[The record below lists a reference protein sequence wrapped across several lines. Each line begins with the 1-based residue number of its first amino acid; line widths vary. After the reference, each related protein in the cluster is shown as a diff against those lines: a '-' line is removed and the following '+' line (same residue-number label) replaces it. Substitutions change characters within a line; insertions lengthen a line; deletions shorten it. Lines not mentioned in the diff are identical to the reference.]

1 MLAVQS
7 FGAEP
12 GAGRKPVPVVW
23 PMERLAEAPRTFET
37 PAEMKTNDVETVFL
51 EGEPYHGR
59 PTRVFAY
66 YGVPRRA
73 DGAKVPAMVLVHG
86 GGGSAF
92 YRWVKLWNDRG
103 YAAISIDTCGCVGG
117 NVYGNEHRGHRRHA
131 WAGPEGWGG
140 YDQTDEAVADQ
151 WTYHAVAAVIRANS
165 FIRSRPGVDPE
176 RVGLTGVSWGGYLTC
191 IAASVDR
198 RFAFAAPVYGTGFLT
213 EPDAAWMENPKTS
226 TSRMDP
232 GVRERWTALWDPRH
246 YLSGIAKPVLWLDG
260 TNDGN
265 FSIPSLVRS
274 QALVRTP
281 QTAMLRVDWPHRH
294 GAVSEAPPEL
304 FAFADALLKG
314 GPSLP
319 RITGC
324 TTESRI
330 VSLTYEAD
338 AALRPV
344 RATLNW
350 TEDSGVWA
358 KRTWKSAAARMSDG
372 TVTATVPAG
381 ASAWYV
387 NLECADGKVVSS
399 RVEIDPRPYEFR
411 LVDRRTDFKAPLVDF
426 ETDGGWTVEAENA
439 VATFASTG
447 RCPLFGARSGELRYR
462 ATGGGAAALQVRPVE
477 PLELP
482 RQFDTLSVWIRGDR
496 WTNGANSQ
504 TTNPA
509 PTVEACFLLPD
520 GSPRRLELQPLRWM
534 DWNWVLRSLSADE
547 RRELA
552 EARFDGFRLSGFTTR
567 SPSVVCFD
575 NIAFWTD
582 ELKPLEFRRSPRR
595 NLTPLAGT
603 DPGLNTG
610 AGTLPFPTREETIL
624 PPPPKGTK
632 VAFRYAAEKTGPA
645 FYVRCPDGSEANVL
659 ADGGVLEMLDG
670 KGTNAVPV
678 AAAELSRAADGADS
692 VVRWRYAAADGAAA
706 VVRWT
711 FRTWGNSLVID
722 LQAESGTVL
731 KASPGDVGGVAVAQ
745 AFTVPYLANGP
756 DTAKGRDPLRSPVT
770 VFGGG
775 TKPLFRL
782 SNVDWYRSNAST
794 LGGDKASSGRSRQTV
809 GYLAKTDG
817 TRVPLVERFFIA
829 VSDEFAD
836 VLPSVPN
843 PKSPFMKETGSR
855 LWRSHGSSDRAR
867 DAAFWRKLHRYGIR
881 QVVVN
886 DHETMWRDGGESYT
900 FRTTFAPGKG
910 GDAGQY
916 AFTRLMRDELGYLY
930 GPYNNF
936 WDHSPV
942 NADFDPDDVL
952 RSPDGAFCD
961 SWMRT
966 YTPKPARMPE
976 WNDRYVPAV
985 QRKMRFNTAYCDC
998 HTAGTPWGGH
1008 TDFDARVP
1016 GAGTFAATF
1025 YATGEMLLGQKR
1037 GWEGPVFSEG
1047 AARLPFAGLIDG
1059 NYADDRGYDFLTM
1072 PWLVDFDLRE
1082 LHVRECDFGM
1092 GTLSMFRRS
1101 PETMEQRH
1109 YLPHCADDADRTD
1122 LIDHFLCATV
1132 AFGHTGLL
1140 LADFCFDP
1148 PRVFGEAY
1156 GDGSRYGHDYAKG
1169 LPIAWRSY
1177 FMVQAAAARYTQA
1190 AADEIAY
1197 ADGKG
1202 ALLPTTAA
1210 IVSGAV
1216 ARRQVAVR
1224 YADGT
1229 RVAANGNDTER
1240 MKVSFGGA
1248 DVDLPPHGY
1257 RIWTEDGTV
1266 LSESS
1271 DAGGTRAD
1279 YAESPDYI
1287 YLDGRG
1293 RDVTRAKA
1301 RGTGPAVCRREGD
1314 GWEIIVLGEGDAAFR
1329 IPGGRAVALDEQ
1341 GKELGDAEATSE
1353 DGWYRVKRVPGAVSY
1368 RVTCD

>member
-1 MLAVQS
+1 MIVPILLSVCAAS
-7 FGAEP
+7 G
-12 GAGRKPVPVVW
+12 PVSW
-23 PMERLAEAPRTFET
+23 PMERLVQPPRTFET
-37 PAEMKTNDVETVFL
+37 PAEMKTNGVETVFL
-51 EGEPYHGR
+51 EGEPYHGQ
-59 PTRVFAY
+59 PTRIFAY
-66 YGVPRRA
+66 YGVPKRT
-73 DGAKVPAMVLVHG
+73 DGEKVPAMVLVHG
-86 GGGSAF
+86 GNGSAF

-103 YAAISIDTCGCVGG
+103 YAAISIDTCGSVSG
-117 NVYGNEHRGHRRHA
+117 NVYGDESRGHRRHE

-140 YDQTDEAVADQ
+140 YLQTDEAITDQ

-165 FIRSRPGVDPE
+165 FLRAQPGVDPG
-176 RVGLTGVSWGGYLTC
+176 RIGLTGVSWGGYLTC
-191 IAASVDR
+191 IAASVDH
-198 RFAFAAPVYGTGFLT
+198 RFAFAAPVYGTGFVT
-213 EPDAAWMENPKTS
+213 DPDAAWMENPKTL
-226 TSRMDP
+226 TSRLDP
-232 GVRERWTALWDPRH
+232 AVREKWTALWDPRH

-274 QALVRTP
+274 QALVTAP
-281 QTAMLRVDWPHRH
+281 QTAMLRINWPHSH

-304 FAFADALLKG
+304 FAFADSLLKG
-314 GPSLP
+314 APRLP
-319 RITGC
+319 RITACMTDAGVV
-324 TTESRI
+324 T
-330 VSLTYEAD
+330 LAYEAD

-350 TEDSGVWA
+350 TLDSGVWA
-358 KRTWKSAAARMSDG
+358 KRTWKSAAARMTDR

-399 RVEIDPRPYEFR
+399 RVGIDPRPYEFR
-411 LVDRRTDFKAPLVDF
+411 LVDRRVDPVPALVDF
-426 ETDGGWTVEAENA
+426 EDGPAWTVTCENA
-439 VATFASTG
+439 VARFEVNG
-447 RCPLFGARSGELRYR
+447 HYPLFGQRSAELVYR
-462 ATGGGAAALQVRPVE
+462 ATGDKPSVRLRPAHPLPVVPE
-477 PLELP
+477 D
-482 RQFDTLSVWIRGDR
+482 FDTFSVWIRGCR
-496 WTNGANSQ
+496 WTHGANSQ
-504 TTNPA
+504 AVYAEPI
-509 PTVEACFLLPD
+509 VEACFVLSD
-520 GSPRRLELQPLRWM
+520 GSRKSLGLQPLRWM
-534 DWNWVLRSLSADE
+534 DWNWVLRSLTADE
-547 RRELA
+547 RRTLKGA
-552 EARFDGFRLSGFTTR
+552 AFDGFRLFDFSERGLST
-567 SPSVVCFD
+567 VHFD
-575 NIAFWTD
+575 NVAFWAD
-582 ELKPLEFRRSPRR
+582 PRKPLRFRLSPRR

-603 DPGLNTG
+603 DLGLNTG

-632 VAFRYAAEKTGPA
+632 VAFRYAAEKSGPA
-645 FYVRCPDGSEANVL
+645 FYVACPDGSAANVL
-659 ADGGVLEMLDG
+659 ADGGVLEILDG

-678 AAAELSRAADGADS
+678 SATELSRAAEGADT
-692 VVRWRYAAADGAAA
+692 VVRWRYLAADGAAA
-706 VVRWT
+706 VVKWT

-731 KASPGDVGGVAVAQ
+731 KVSPGDVGGVKVTQ

-770 VFGGG
+770 VFGNGA
-775 TKPLFRL
+775 KPLFRL
-782 SNVDWYRSNAST
+782 SNIDWYRSNASS

-809 GYLAKTDG
+809 SYVAKTDG
-817 TRVPLVERFFIA
+817 TRVPLVERFFVT

-843 PKSPFMKETGSR
+843 PKSSFMREMGSR

-881 QVVVN
+881 QVIVN

-910 GDAGQY
+910 GDAGQH
-916 AFTRLMRDELGYLY
+916 AFTRLMIDELGYLY

-942 NADFDPDDVL
+942 NADFDPDDIL
-952 RSPDGAFCD
+952 RLPSGAFCD

-976 WNDRYVPAV
+976 WNEKYVTAV
-985 QRKMRFNTAYCDC
+985 QRKMHFNTAYCDC
-998 HTAGTPWGGH
+998 HAAGTPWGGH
-1008 TDFDARVP
+1008 TDYDARVP

-1025 YATGEMLLGQKR
+1025 YATGEMLLAQKR

-1059 NYADDRGYDFLTM
+1059 NYADDRGYDFLSQ

-1082 LHVRECDFGM
+1082 LHARECDFGM

-1101 PETMEQRH
+1101 PEPMEQRH
-1109 YLPHCADDADRTD
+1109 YLPHCTSDADRTD
-1122 LIDHFLCATV
+1122 LVDHFLCATV

-1156 GDGSRYGHDYAKG
+1156 GDSSRYGYDWEKG
-1169 LPIAWRSY
+1169 FPIAWRSY
-1177 FMVQAAAARYTQA
+1177 FMIQAAAARYTQA
-1190 AADEIAY
+1190 GADEIAY

-1202 ALLPTTAA
+1202 ALQPTTAA
-1210 IVSGAV
+1210 ILSGAV

-1240 MKVSFGGA
+1240 MKVSFGGT

-1257 RIWTEDGTV
+1257 RIWTEDGLV

-1271 DAGGTRAD
+1271 DRGGARAD

-1293 RDVTRAKA
+1293 KPVARAKA
-1301 RGTGPAVCRREGD
+1301 RGTGPAVCRREGN
-1314 GWEIIVLGEGDAAFR
+1314 GWEIIFLGEGDCEFR
-1329 IPGGRAVALDEQ
+1329 IPGGKAMVLDES
-1341 GKELGDAEATSE
+1341 GKELGSVESFLVG
-1353 DGWYRVKRVPGAVSY
+1353 GWYRVKRLKEAVSY
-1368 RVTCD
+1368 LIRPQ